1 MLAHLFGL
9 LGLLPL
15 LAVPL
20 LGLLCLVI
28 AFFLLRA
35 AVTLGLNRPPGWS
48 LRRLEVDPGVG
59 CPIRVFTGGVTED
72 ERGVLLVG

>member
-15 LAVPL
+15 LIVPL

-35 AVTLGLNRPPGWS
+35 AVTLGLYGPPGWS
-48 LRRLEVDPGVG
+48 LWRLEIDPSIG
-59 CPIRVFTGGVTED
+59 CPIRIFTGGVTEN
-72 ERGVLLVG
+72 